1 MLKNH
6 PSESQR
12 DHFEVN
18 QPAPT
23 LPKNLSGRVRKGTLF
38 LVVLALLFL
47 GIGSA
52 SSSASTIPTISIV
65 SVVPN
70 ESVTIMTHNY
80 PPGQMFNVRMN
91 YMGTLG
97 LGGVSVGTLNSGAGG
112 SVTATYLIPDYL
124 KGQVQI
130 AIRADSNQ
138 GYYSFNWF
146 WNDTSGTGGPV
157 PVPPIYIPLGY
168 VGIPTFSIT
177 AVVRD
182 DNVTITTKN
191 FPPNQLFDVTIGP
204 MYTQGIGGIKVGE
217 IPSGAGG
224 TITATFPIPN
234 ELKGQSRLSIRA
246 QTRHANPYYAYN
258 WFWNNTTGTGGQ
270 PPNELPVEPP
280 PGYTGIPTIKICK
293 VNQDNNV
300 EFQTYN
306 YPPSKDFTV
315 QMGPMGA
322 LGYGT
327 AVGSFNSGTGGA
339 FRQTFNIPS
348 NLYGLNQISIRAD
361 GTPYYSYNWFWN
373 TTTTVDFCN

>member
-1 MLKNH
+1 MSKNH
-6 PSESQR
+6 LSESQ
-12 DHFEVN
+12 HN
-18 QPAPT
+18 QVDPVQLTPASQ
-23 LPKNLSGRVRKGTLF
+23 KDSSGRVRKGTFF

-70 ESVTIMTHNY
+70 QSVTIMTHNY
-80 PPGQMFNVRMN
+80 PAGQVFDVRMN

-97 LGGVSVGTLNSGAGG
+97 LGGAIVGQLNSGAGG
-112 SVTATYLIPDYL
+112 SVTATYPIPDYL

-130 AIRADSNQ
+130 AIRADSYQ

-146 WNDTSGTGGPV
+146 WNDTSGAGTGGTP
-157 PVPPIYIPLGY
+157 GY

-177 AVVRD
+177 AVVAD
-182 DNVTITTKN
+182 DNVTITTNN
-191 FPPNQLFDVTIGP
+191 FPPNQLFDVTIGQ

-224 TITATFPIPN
+224 TITATFPIPDA
-234 ELKGQSRLSIRA
+234 LKGQSRLSIRA

-258 WFWNNTTGTGGQ
+258 WFWNSTTGSGGQ
-270 PPNELPVEPP
+270 PPP
-280 PGYTGIPTIKICK
+280 PGYTGIPTIKICQ
-293 VNQDNNV
+293 VVRDSAV

-306 YPPSKDFTV
+306 YPPNRDFTV

-327 AVGSFNSGTGGA
+327 AVGAFNSTTGGT
-339 FRQTFNIPS
+339 FRQTFNVPG
-348 NLYGLNQISIRAD
+348 NLHGLNQISIRTDSA
-361 GTPYYSYNWFWN
+361 PYYSFNWFWN
-373 TTTTVDFCN
+373 NTTTSDFCN

>member
-1 MLKNH
+1 M
-6 PSESQR
+6 
-12 DHFEVN
+12 
-18 QPAPT
+18 
-23 LPKNLSGRVRKGTLF
+23 RKGTFF

-70 ESVTIMTHNY
+70 QSVTIMTHNY
-80 PPGQMFNVRMN
+80 PAGQVFDVRMN

-97 LGGVSVGTLNSGAGG
+97 LGGAIVGQLNSGAGG
-112 SVTATYLIPDYL
+112 SVTATYPIPDYL

-130 AIRADSNQ
+130 AIRADSYQ

-146 WNDTSGTGGPV
+146 WNDTSGTGAPV
-157 PVPPIYIPLGY
+157 PVPPIYVPPGY

-177 AVVRD
+177 AVVAD
-182 DNVTITTKN
+182 DNVTITTNN
-191 FPPNQLFDVTIGP
+191 FPPNQLFDVTIGQ

-224 TITATFPIPN
+224 TITATFPIPDA
-234 ELKGQSRLSIRA
+234 LKGQSRLSIRA

-258 WFWNNTTGTGGQ
+258 WFWNNTTGSGGQ
-270 PPNELPVEPP
+270 PTPP
-280 PGYTGIPTIKICK
+280 PGYTGIPTIKICQ
-293 VNQDNNV
+293 VVRDSTV

-306 YPPSKDFTV
+306 YPPNRDFTV

-327 AVGSFNSGTGGA
+327 AVGSFNSGAGGA
-339 FRQTFNIPS
+339 FRQTFNIPGS
-348 NLYGLNQISIRAD
+348 LYGQNQISIRAD
-361 GTPYYSYNWFWN
+361 GTPYYSFNWFWN
-373 TTTTVDFCN
+373 NTTTSDLCN

>member
-1 MLKNH
+1 MSKNH
-6 PSESQR
+6 PSESQP
-12 DHFEVN
+12 DQVDTV
-18 QPAPT
+18 QLIPAAPH
-23 LPKNLSGRVRKGTLF
+23 NFSGRVRKGTFF

-80 PPGQMFNVRMN
+80 PPGQVFDVRMN

-97 LGGVSVGTLNSGAGG
+97 LGGAIVGQLNSGAGG
-112 SVTATYLIPDYL
+112 SVTATFPIPDYL

-130 AIRADSNQ
+130 AIRADSYS

-146 WNDTSGTGGPV
+146 WNDTSGTGNPGPV
-157 PVPPIYIPLGY
+157 PPDY
-168 VGIPTFSIT
+168 VDIPTFSIS

-182 DNVTITTKN
+182 TNVTITTNN
-191 FPPNQLFDVTIGP
+191 FPPNQLFDVTIGE

-224 TITATFPIPN
+224 TITATFPIPDA
-234 ELKGQSRLSIRA
+234 LKGRDRLSIRA

-258 WFWNNTTGTGGQ
+258 WFWNNTTGAGGQ
-270 PPNELPVEPP
+270 PELPVEPP
-280 PGYTGIPTIKICK
+280 PGYTGIPTIKICQ
-293 VNQDNNV
+293 VVRDSTV
-300 EFQTYN
+300 EFQTHN
-306 YPPSKDFTV
+306 YPPGRDFTV

-327 AVGSFNSGTGGA
+327 AVGSFNSGSGGT

-348 NLYGLNQISIRAD
+348 NLYGQNQISIRAD
-361 GTPYYSYNWFWN
+361 GTPYYSFNWFWN
-373 TTTTVDFCN
+373 NTTTSDFCN

>member
-1 MLKNH
+1 MSKNH

-12 DHFEVN
+12 DQVDTI
-18 QPAPT
+18 QLAPASQ
-23 LPKNLSGRVRKGTLF
+23 KDSSGRVRKGTFF

-65 SVVPN
+65 SVVMN
-70 ESVTIMTHNY
+70 DSVTIMTQNY
-80 PPGQMFNVRMN
+80 PPGQVFDVRMN

-97 LGGVSVGTLNSGAGG
+97 LGGAIVGQLNSGAGG
-112 SVTATYLIPDYL
+112 SVTATYPIPDYL

-130 AIRADSNQ
+130 AIRADSYQ

-157 PVPPIYIPLGY
+157 PVPPSY

-177 AVVRD
+177 AVVAD
-182 DNVTITTKN
+182 DNVTITTNN
-191 FPPNQLFDVTIGP
+191 FPANQLFDVTIGE

-224 TITATFPIPN
+224 TITATFPIPDA
-234 ELKGQSRLSIRA
+234 LKGRDRLSIRA
-246 QTRHANPYYAYN
+246 QTRHTNPYYAYN
-258 WFWNNTTGTGGQ
+258 WFWNSTTGTGGQ
-270 PPNELPVEPP
+270 PPASS
-280 PGYTGIPTIKICK
+280 PGYTGIPTIQICT
-293 VNQDNNV
+293 VNRDNNV
-300 EFQTYN
+300 TFQTYN
-306 YPPSKDFTV
+306 YPPSVDFSV

-327 AVGSFNSGTGGA
+327 AVGSFNSGSGGT

-348 NLYGLNQISIRAD
+348 NLYGQNQISIRAD
-361 GTPYYSYNWFWN
+361 GTPYYSFNWFWN
-373 TTTTVDFCN
+373 NTTTSDFCN